1 MVKDSEPHV
10 NGFQHVGVW
19 GFRGFVF
26 SGLGFGVWV
35 AFHSLG
41 FAFEVSCCES

>member
-1 MVKDSEPHV
+1 MVFSML
-10 NGFQHVGVW
+10 GSGALGV
-19 GFRGFVF
+19 